1 MIKEKKNLNEVAIF
15 NEADYKQGL
24 ERLNDNLQNFI
35 NMQDA
40 FETITKSKEIL
51 EPIEVLNDF
60 ITKTSGFPNLQAS
73 ISLMDWDTP
82 YETIRKNID
91 TVDYVLFDLKTL
103 KVPFEVTEAYREEC
117 TIRLS
122 NEAQADYLILKEIC
136 KLYETITVKD
146 TLHTIIASNN
156 RTNFDVDVKALRTLM
171 QLRELR

>member
-1 MIKEKKNLNEVAIF
+1 MKKETTQLNQIAIF
-15 NEADYKQGL
+15 NEIDYRQGL
-24 ERLNDNLQNFI
+24 EKLNDNLRNFI

-40 FETITKSKEIL
+40 FKTITGEVTITTIEALNLTICSK
-51 EPIEVLNDF
+51 
-60 ITKTSGFPNLQAS
+60 SGFPNLTAS